1 MRKNTICGRKTL
13 AIDGTWKKY
22 SGPKYLWIFS
32 VTSDR
37 LTFIRRR
44 SWSEVDGQFRRDFDS
59 KYCFH
64 VPSISGV
71 FLPKPACAPSPVFSL
86 TSSVFMCFIVFFFYS
101 SVVFS
106 THIYCT
112 DLVSC
117 IQQKNIIMIQKD
129 FSLASCRI
137 KRKLN

>member
-1 MRKNTICGRKTL
+1 
-13 AIDGTWKKY
+13 
-22 SGPKYLWIFS
+22 
-32 VTSDR
+32 
-37 LTFIRRR
+37 
-44 SWSEVDGQFRRDFDS
+44 
-59 KYCFH
+59 
-64 VPSISGV
+64 
-71 FLPKPACAPSPVFSL
+71 VFSL